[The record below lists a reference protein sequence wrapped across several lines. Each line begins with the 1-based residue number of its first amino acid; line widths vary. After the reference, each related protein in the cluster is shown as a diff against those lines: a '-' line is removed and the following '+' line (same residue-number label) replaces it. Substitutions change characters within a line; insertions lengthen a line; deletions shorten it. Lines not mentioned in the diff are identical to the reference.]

1 MSSSDVRYEG
11 VRAFQINNLSICI
24 NVSSLSNINF
34 SVHSCGNLFPVPV
47 TSFYSLKSC
56 VGQSLAKSKAEAHQ

>member
-11 VRAFQINNLSICI
+11 VLELSKKITLLCI